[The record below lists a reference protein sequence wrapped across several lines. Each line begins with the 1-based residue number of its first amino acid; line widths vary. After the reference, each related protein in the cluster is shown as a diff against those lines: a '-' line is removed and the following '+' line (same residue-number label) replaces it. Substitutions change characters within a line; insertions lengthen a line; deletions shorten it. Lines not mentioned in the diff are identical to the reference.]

1 MKKPKTLET
10 KLRSAI
16 RLIWSRS
23 AERRAIVKRDSYK
36 GVQSIYMPPDAKG
49 LYFQCPLC
57 PEKRE
62 WPVQFGEVDHEPALG
77 PLNDW
82 RDIKSFIERMFFA
95 PQRLVCK
102 NCHKRKTAEQ
112 RKKK

>member
-10 KLRSAI
+10 KLRAAI

-23 AERRAIVKRDSYK
+23 AERRAIVKRDSHK
-36 GVQSIYMPPDAKG
+36 GALSPYLPMDEKG
-49 LYFQCPLC
+49 FYFYCPLC

-62 WPVQFGEVDHEPALG
+62 WPVQFGEVDHDPAIG
-77 PLNDW
+77 PLESW
-82 RDIKSFIERMFFA
+82 EAVVEFIRRMFFG

-102 NCHKRKTAEQ
+102 NCHKRRTAEQ
-112 RKKK
+112 RRKK